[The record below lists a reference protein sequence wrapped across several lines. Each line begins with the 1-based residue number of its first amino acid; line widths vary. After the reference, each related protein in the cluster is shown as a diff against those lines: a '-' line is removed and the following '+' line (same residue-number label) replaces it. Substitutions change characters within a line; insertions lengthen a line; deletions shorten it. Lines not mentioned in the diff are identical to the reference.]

1 MLKLTKDTARL
12 QIPFLI
18 TSRLPTRLILGF
30 QVEEFCV
37 SRAIE
42 KEQKESQSK
51 IAQRRSQRACWALLQ
66 RIHATL
72 DLACADI
79 VEVQAIDAGAHIA
92 LLARQFPGLH
102 FELAQEATRC
112 GDSIRV
118 LWAPDGISEAQT
130 TRHYGTYDAV
140 IVTHLPEALG
150 DTLRT
155 FSGFARVAGTR
166 DMGNGHALAVFGKGL
181 KRDLFRPCVR
191 DPLAA

>member
-1 MLKLTKDTARL
+1 M
-12 QIPFLI
+12 
-18 TSRLPTRLILGF
+18 SRT
-30 QVEEFCV
+30 VEQ
-37 SRAIE
+37 
-42 KEQKESQSK
+42 EQKESQSK

-66 RIHATL
+66 RIHSAI
-72 DLACADI
+72 DLACADV

-130 TRHYGTYDAV
+130 TRHYETYDAV
-140 IVTHLPEALG
+140 IVTHAPDALG
-150 DTLRT
+150 NTLRT
-155 FSGFARVAGTR
+155 FAGFARVVGVR
-166 DMGNGHALAVFGKGL
+166 DLGNGQALAVFGKGL
-181 KRDLFRPCVR
+181 ARDLFRPRVR